1 MSITIFQGSILAVK
15 ADAIINPANSFL
27 YNGAGLAGVIQR
39 AATAVPNGY
48 TTREDGSESP
58 SERRYYAASAAATKY
73 EQERKDHALI
83 ATGAA
88 GVTSAG
94 ALPYKGIIHV
104 VGPIWAGGQF
114 HEDDLL
120 FSAYS
125 EAFEAAVQR
134 GWTSVAAPAVSAG
147 IFGMPIGNVAI
158 NAVLAANYYA
168 TKLDVTFALMDD
180 DHVVEFEATL
190 AALGDRCAR

>member
-39 AATAVPNGY
+39 AATAPFRAIEGLPVKELRARWEARQKAVNQ
-48 TTREDGSESP
+48 
-58 SERRYYAASAAATKY
+58 Y
-73 EQERKDHALI
+73 EQERKDHPLI

-190 AALGDRCAR
+190 AALGDRCAQ